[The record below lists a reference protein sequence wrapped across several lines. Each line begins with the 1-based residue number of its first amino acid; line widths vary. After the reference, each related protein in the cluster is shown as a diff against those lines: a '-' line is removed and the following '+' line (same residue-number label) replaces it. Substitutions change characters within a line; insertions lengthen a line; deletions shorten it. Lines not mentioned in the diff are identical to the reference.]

1 MRAIVALLALFTIT
15 EAQAGGIG
23 LILNG
28 GMHTEPV
35 YYYSTHDYNTQS
47 GNPIPYE
54 SSDEYQQY
62 ETTQLLGHTGV
73 GVEFVLGDRDDR
85 VIGTF
90 RVYYMEDA
98 AQNDPTETASIQPEH
113 VVANFR
119 DINRGV
125 GMGMVGISWGFLGQ
139 PGGLMAGMTAHVG
152 SGFLT
157 WDQDGGPL
165 AHTEFLAFDMGPTV
179 MYKVSRAVQLN
190 ADVVYQARFRKG
202 FSHGPTGHVGVRYMF
217 D

>member
-23 LILNG
+23 LVLNG

-47 GNPIPYE
+47 GNPIPFE

-62 ETTQLLGHTGV
+62 ETTQLLGHTGA
-73 GVEFVLGDRDDR
+73 GLEFVLGDRDDR

-90 RVYYMEDA
+90 RVYYMQDA
-98 AQNDPTETASIQPEH
+98 AQNDPTETASIEPEH
-113 VVANFR
+113 VVANIR

-125 GMGMVGISWGFLGQ
+125 GMGMVGISWGI
-139 PGGLMAGMTAHVG
+139 
-152 SGFLT
+152 
-157 WDQDGGPL
+157 
-165 AHTEFLAFDMGPTV
+165 
-179 MYKVSRAVQLN
+179 
-190 ADVVYQARFRKG
+190 
-202 FSHGPTGHVGVRYMF
+202 
-217 D
+217 